1 MKQEKPSTFILN
13 RNDEQYF
20 FVEGNYSYFEGPH
33 YNLYYT
39 KDEKPIFF
47 KAENFVEIFALDEK
61 HKIKD
66 FTKQALLNLSILL
79 GSSEKLDK
87 TYKQLYDVHM
97 YVNNLTNDKSP
108 TLNSNNKLNLIEA
121 IEYYNEIK
129 SKFSAGTEISYEE
142 NYRLVNSEEKQFE
155 KSNNT
160 EKYIESLNEEKENKE
175 TKGIQRVLKKEA
187 A

>member
-66 FTKQALLNLSILL
+66 FTSQALLNLSILL

-87 TYKQLYDVHM
+87 TYKQLYDVYM
-97 YVNNLTNDKSP
+97 CVNNSNNDKNP
-108 TLNSNNKLNLIEA
+108 ALNSNKKSNLIEA

-142 NYRLVNSEEKQFE
+142 NYRLVNDEKQFE
-155 KSNNT
+155 KTNNT
-160 EKYIESLNEEKENKE
+160 EEYIENSKEIEEKEE
-175 TKGIQRVLKKEA
+175 IKGIQRVLKKEA

>member
-66 FTKQALLNLSILL
+66 FTSQALLNLSILL

-87 TYKQLYDVHM
+87 TYKQLIHHI
-97 YVNNLTNDKSP
+97 N
-108 TLNSNNKLNLIEA
+108 
-121 IEYYNEIK
+121 
-129 SKFSAGTEISYEE
+129 
-142 NYRLVNSEEKQFE
+142 
-155 KSNNT
+155 
-160 EKYIESLNEEKENKE
+160 
-175 TKGIQRVLKKEA
+175 
-187 A
+187 

>member
-66 FTKQALLNLSILL
+66 FTSQALLNLSILL

-97 YVNNLTNDKSP
+97 YVNNSTNDKSP

-142 NYRLVNSEEKQFE
+142 NYRLVNNEEKQFE

-160 EKYIESLNEEKENKE
+160 EKYIESLNEEKENEE

>member
-97 YVNNLTNDKSP
+97 YVNNSTNDKSP

-142 NYRLVNSEEKQFE
+142 NYRLVNDEKQFE
-155 KSNNT
+155 KTNNT
-160 EKYIESLNEEKENKE
+160 EKYIENSKEIEEKEE
-175 TKGIQRVLKKEA
+175 IKGIQRVLKKEA

>member
-97 YVNNLTNDKSP
+97 YVNNSTNDKSP

-142 NYRLVNSEEKQFE
+142 NYRLVNNEEKQFE

-160 EKYIESLNEEKENKE
+160 EKYIESLNEEKENEE